1 MRLPPFVRVGLGL
14 FLMLANGAVALAA
27 GQTTTVSA
35 PECDSTNLLAGRMP
49 SAHTE
54 ISGDAA
60 LVTDGIVAPEGD
72 VWDAPTAV
80 KLADSSASITF
91 DLGRP
96 HKLSA
101 LYLQADANDTYEIG
115 GSLDGQ
121 PGSFRVLADVA
132 NVVDRGPGLR
142 ARAVRIEPA
151 TVRYLR
157 IGDAAGDGF
166 YSISELAA
174 YCLAPI
180 PFPPVMRTAMDAPP
194 VATPKP
200 APQPETPPAPPPLDG
215 LAIVL
220 AAVLELIVGARIVLR
235 TNARASSGKE
245 ERPFLLLLAF
255 FVASGC
261 AALIYEIVWFQMLQ
275 LVLGSSAVSI
285 GVLLGTFMG
294 GMCLGSL
301 ALARFVSRH
310 RHPLRIYAALE
321 ITIGVCGVLMLA
333 VMPLVESVYTAVVGH
348 GIPGL
353 LLRGL
358 LAAACL
364 LPPTVMMGATLP
376 AVSRWVEMNPR
387 GVSWLGYLYGGNTLG
402 AVLGCLLAGFYL
414 LRVFGMRTATF
425 VAVGLNA
432 AVATGAFVLARVRPE
447 AGPRGA
453 TDDVDPAALAVS
465 TTPAWIIYVAIG
477 LSGMS
482 ALGAEV
488 IWTRLFGLLLSHTTY
503 TFSIILA
510 VFLIGIGLGSGVG
523 SFVARRTPH
532 PRRALGLAQLGLIAA
547 IAWTSWNITSAL
559 PYWPVN
565 PRLAASP
572 WFQFQIDFVRCLW
585 AILPAACL
593 WGASFPLALAAVA
606 SGGSDGAVVVGRV
619 YAANTVGAIVGAL
632 GTSLVLIAAVGT
644 QNGERI
650 LMAISALAAALTLLP
665 ARSFDGAASRFTL
678 RDAGA
683 ALAIALVAV
692 LLGRNVIAVPALL
705 VGHGRFS
712 AAERKTQETFLFVG
726 EGMNSSPAVSRD
738 VNGILS
744 YHNAGKIQASS
755 LPQDMRL
762 QRMLGHFTTLIPEQ
776 PGNVLVIA
784 CGAGVTA
791 GAASIDPRVEHLT
804 IAEIEPLVPSV
815 VAPYFGA
822 YNDNV
827 VRNPKVHVE
836 VDDARHFLTT
846 TKEKFDA
853 ITSDPFDPW
862 VKGAANLYTREFW
875 ELAKRHLNPGG
886 AVTVFVQLYD
896 SGMAAVKS
904 EVATFFEAFPNGTVW
919 GNTVAGQGYDVVLL
933 GQVEPTRIDVDALEG
948 LLQTPAFAPVARSLR
963 EIGFD
968 SAVALLSTYGG
979 RGAELA
985 PWLKD
990 AEINRDD
997 NLRLQF
1003 LAGFGMNVDERAE
1016 IYRGMLAFRHYPD
1029 DLFTGS
1035 PASLNPL
1042 RAALIA
1048 P

>member
-1 MRLPPFVRVGLGL
+1 MIRRCFPSSLVCAGLG
-14 FLMLANGAVALAA
+14 FALAVGA
-27 GQTTTVSA
+27 GPQA
-35 PECDSTNLLAGRMP
+35 HADDQANACDATNLLAGRMP
-49 SAHTE
+49 SAQAE

-60 LVTDGIVAPEGD
+60 LVTDGTVAPEGD

-80 KLADSSASITF
+80 KLASPSAWITY

-96 HKLSA
+96 RKVGA
-101 LYLQADANDTYEIG
+101 LVLQADANDTYQIA

-121 PGSFRVLADVA
+121 PGTFKKLAEIA
-132 NVVDRGPGLR
+132 NVVDHGPGLR
-142 ARAVRIEPA
+142 TRAVPIEPA

-157 IGDAAGDGF
+157 LGNPAGDGSF
-166 YSISELAA
+166 SVAEFAA
-174 YCLAPI
+174 YCLAPT
-180 PFPPVMRTAMDAPP
+180 PFPPAMRVDMDAPAAP
-194 VATPKP
+194 APKPLAEPATPMKP
-200 APQPETPPAPPPLDG
+200 PTDWFE
-215 LAIVL
+215 LALV
-220 AAVLELIVGARIVLR
+220 AAL
-235 TNARASSGKE
+235 
-245 ERPFLLLLAF
+245 FLLLAAPLLRRRKDMKQDTKTLAARPF
-255 FVASGC
+255 PLLVLLFAASGS

-301 ALARFVSRH
+301 LLSRLVSPT
-310 RHPLRIYAALE
+310 RHPLRVYALLE
-321 ITIGVCGVLMLA
+321 IAIGLCGLLMLLA
-333 VMPLVESVYTAVVGH
+333 MPLVQFVYTSAVGH

-358 LAAACL
+358 CAAICL

-376 AVSRWVEMNPR
+376 AVSRWVEMSPR
-387 GVSWLGYLYGGNTLG
+387 GVSWLGALYGGNTLG

-414 LRVFGMRTATF
+414 LRVFDMHTATF
-425 VAVGLNA
+425 VAVALNV
-432 AVATGAFVLARVRPE
+432 AVAAGAFALARVCPDAKPL
-447 AGPRGA
+447 AGESDTKSADIP
-453 TDDVDPAALAVS
+453 VS
-465 TTPAWIIYVAIG
+465 HSPAWIIYLAIG
-477 LSGMS
+477 LSGAS

-510 VFLIGIGLGSGVG
+510 VFLVGIGLGSGVG
-523 SFVARRTPH
+523 SFVARRTAN
-532 PRRALGLAQLGLIAA
+532 PRRALGFAQLALVAA
-547 IAWTSWNITSAL
+547 IAWTSWNIASSL

-565 PRLAASP
+565 PRLATSP

-606 SGGSDGAVVVGRV
+606 SRSSDSGAVVGKI

-632 GTSLVLIAAVGT
+632 GTSLVVIATIGT
-644 QNGERI
+644 QNGERMLI
-650 LMAISALAAALTLLP
+650 AVSAAAAALTLLP
-665 ARSFDGAASRFTL
+665 AFGRKALRFSTK
-678 RDAGA
+678 DAGFS
-683 ALAIALVAV
+683 LAIVLVAV
-692 LLGRNVIAVPALL
+692 ILGRNVAAVPALL

-712 AAERKTQETFLFVG
+712 AAEQKTQETFLYVG

-738 VNGILS
+738 LNGTLS
-744 YHNAGKIQASS
+744 YYNAGKIQASS

-762 QRMLGHFTTLIPEQ
+762 QRMLGHFTTLVPEH
-776 PGNVLVIA
+776 PRNVLVIA

-815 VAPYFGA
+815 VAPYFGD
-822 YNDNV
+822 YNYNV
-827 VRNPKVHVE
+827 VRNPKVSVE
-836 VDDARHFLTT
+836 VDDARHFLRT
-846 TKEKFDA
+846 TKQKFDA

-919 GNTVAGQGYDVVLL
+919 GNTVQGQGYDVVLL
-933 GQVEPTRIDVDALEG
+933 GQVEPTRIDVDTMES
-948 LLQTPAFAPVARSLR
+948 LLQSPEFTLVAQSLR
-963 EIGFD
+963 EIGFN
-968 SAVALLSTYGG
+968 SAVSLLSTYGG
-979 RGAELA
+979 RASELA

-1003 LAGFGMNVDERAE
+1003 LAGFGMNVDQRAE
-1016 IYRGMLAFRHYPD
+1016 IYRGILGLRHYPK

-1035 PASLNPL
+1035 PANLSVL
-1042 RAALIA
+1042 RATLVAQ
-1048 P
+1048 